1 MKKRDVILDFTSL
14 LDVTL
19 IVIFFFVLFS
29 HLDGQANKIKTEQK
43 VQELEL
49 AIEKIKEREAE
60 ISRLSEQ
67 LNKEISIV
75 RDYSGRHGSN
85 LSELLDYNRSQNFK
99 MILDMNVTDW
109 SIRVIDKGEVIAI
122 IKNKDRVGENIKK
135 ALLNAGYDNSET
147 IFCDFVFDGSLP
159 GTASAYRKIKE
170 GIEDVI
176 KEYNYL
182 YTSETDLSIGE

>member
-1 MKKRDVILDFTSL
+1 
-14 LDVTL
+14 
-19 IVIFFFVLFS
+19 
-29 HLDGQANKIKTEQK
+29 
-43 VQELEL
+43 
-49 AIEKIKEREAE
+49 
-60 ISRLSEQ
+60 
-67 LNKEISIV
+67 
-75 RDYSGRHGSN
+75 
-85 LSELLDYNRSQNFK
+85 

-109 SIRVIDKGEVIAI
+109 SIRVIDQGEVIAI